1 MSFIKSLVKEI
12 NVTKSMIDSPML
24 QEERDKLQ
32 TNLDKCLAEIEK
44 VSTIESANIC
54 ETATNF
60 HKYSKYLNQEDQELA
75 KQLSEKMQQY
85 VSNSQIKLTEF
96 LKKKDALQEKIVS
109 VNDKL
114 KKARADVK

>member
-12 NVTKSMIDSPML
+12 NVTKSMIDIPML
-24 QEERDKLQ
+24 KEERDKLQ

-44 VSTIESANIC
+44 VSAIESANIC

-60 HKYSKYLNQEDQELA
+60 HKYSKYLNQDDQEIA

-85 VSNSQIKLTEF
+85 VSNSQIKL
-96 LKKKDALQEKIVS
+96 S
-109 VNDKL
+109 
-114 KKARADVK
+114 

>member
-12 NVTKSMIDSPML
+12 NVTKSMIDIPML
-24 QEERDKLQ
+24 KEERDKLQ

-114 KKARADVK
+114 KKSKSRC